1 MSTELIQYIIS
12 TEDLFKKQELQ
23 VIYDQVL
30 ILEKLHKALWK
41 TKTQKT
47 KESKKEEIKVAEWNL
62 KMLMKYYMDKYK
74 ADEFLEG
81 RYQLLKFIKLNKP
94 YMSLESSSSSSEDSD
109 DKGKEKDTDS
119 TSSTEIFSD

>member
-74 ADEFLEG
+74 VDEFLEG